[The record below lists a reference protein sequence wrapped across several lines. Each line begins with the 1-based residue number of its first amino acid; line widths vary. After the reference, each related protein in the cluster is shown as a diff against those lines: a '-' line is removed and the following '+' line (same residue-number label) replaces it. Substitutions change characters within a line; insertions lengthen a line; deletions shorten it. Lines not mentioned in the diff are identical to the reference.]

1 MIMSSDY
8 LMSTENLSIKIMNLL
23 YFWGDFVVV
32 SGWKYI
38 LQAIVSVS
46 AELLSRINHG
56 KITENDKLEN
66 WLFGEG
72 FI

>member
-8 LMSTENLSIKIMNLL
+8 LMSTENLSIMIMNLL

-46 AELLSRINHG
+46 AKLLTISWIGHG
-56 KITENDKLEN
+56 KTTENDKN